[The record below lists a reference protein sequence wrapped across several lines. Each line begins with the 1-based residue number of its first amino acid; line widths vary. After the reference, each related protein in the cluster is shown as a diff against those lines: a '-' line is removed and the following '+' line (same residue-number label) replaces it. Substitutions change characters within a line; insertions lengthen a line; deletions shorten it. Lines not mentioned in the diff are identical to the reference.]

1 MAAAIDTYSSS
12 SSMAP
17 DLSEELMRALMP
29 YMKSSSISSISPP
42 TSPSTS
48 SSSSAS
54 YTPFYSSSHPNLHPD
69 FCSNT
74 QMFSQVGFE
83 QTGSLGLNQLTPSQ
97 IHQIQTQMILQQH
110 HQQQQK
116 QQIAALAP
124 LPNQYHHQN
133 THTLNFLAP
142 KAVPM
147 KQSSTPKP
155 TKLYR
160 GVRQRHW
167 GKWVA
172 EIRLPKNRTRL
183 WLGTFET
190 AEEAALAYDKAA
202 YKLRGDFARL
212 NFPHLK
218 HQGAHISGDFGNY
231 KPLHAAVD
239 AKLEAI
245 CESLAV
251 NAPKQTKTEELCSE
265 TETKPV
271 ISAQKMVFDDA
282 LSTERTELKTEW
294 DFPKL
299 EAFSSS
305 SSPSRS
311 CDESSAGSSSPESDI
326 PFLDFSDSQWA
337 ENDTFGLEKYPSVEI
352 DWSAI

>member
-42 TSPSTS
+42 TSPSTYS
-48 SSSSAS
+48 S
-54 YTPFYSSSHPNLHPD
+54 YTPFYSSHPNLYPD

-97 IHQIQTQMILQQH
+97 IHQIQTQMILQQQ

-116 QQIAALAP
+116 QQIAALALALAP

-147 KQSSTPKP
+147 KQSGTPKP

-245 CESLAV
+245 CESLAA
-251 NAPKQTKTEELCSE
+251 NAPKQTKTEELCSV

-282 LSTERTELKTEW
+282 LSPELKTEW
-294 DFPKL
+294 NSPKL

-311 CDESSAGSSSPESDI
+311 CDECSAGSSSPESDI
-326 PFLDFSDSQWA
+326 TFLDFSDSQWA

>member
-1 MAAAIDTYSSS
+1 MAAAVDIYSSS
-12 SSMAP
+12 SSMSP

-29 YMKSSSISSISPP
+29 CMNSASSTSSISPP

-48 SSSSAS
+48 YYSSSS
-54 YTPFYSSSHPNLHPD
+54 YTPFYSSYPNLYSD

-74 QMFSQVGFE
+74 QMFPQVGFE

-97 IHQIQTQMILQQH
+97 IRQIETQMIL
-110 HQQQQK
+110 QQQQK

-124 LPNQYHHQN
+124 LPNQYHHQHS
-133 THTLNFLAP
+133 HTLNFLGP
-142 KAVPM
+142 KAIPM
-147 KQSSTPKP
+147 KQSGTPKP

-218 HQGAHISGDFGNY
+218 HQGAHITGDFGNY
-231 KPLHAAVD
+231 KPLPSAVD
-239 AKLEAI
+239 AKLQAI

-251 NAPKQTKTEELCSE
+251 NSPKQGKTEELCSE
-265 TETKPV
+265 AETKPV
-271 ISAQKMVFDDA
+271 ISAPKMVFDDSS
-282 LSTERTELKTEW
+282 STDLKREW
-294 DFPKL
+294 DSPKL
-299 EAFSSS
+299 EAISWS

-326 PFLDFSDSQWA
+326 TFLDFSDSQWD

>member
-1 MAAAIDTYSSS
+1 MEAAIDIYSSS
-12 SSMAP
+12 STMAP
-17 DLSEELMRALMP
+17 DLSEELMVALTP
-29 YMKSSSISSISPP
+29 YMKSASSTSSISSP
-42 TSPSTS
+42 TSTSTS
-48 SSSSAS
+48 YSYSS
-54 YTPFYSSSHPNLHPD
+54 YTPLFSSSQPNLFLD
-69 FCSNT
+69 FCSDT
-74 QMFSQVGFE
+74 QLFPPLGFE

-97 IHQIQTQMILQQH
+97 IHQIQTQMVLQQQ

-133 THTLNFLAP
+133 PRTLNSLGP
-142 KAVPM
+142 KAIPM
-147 KQSSTPKP
+147 KQSGTPKA

-202 YKLRGDFARL
+202 YNLRGDFARL

-231 KPLHAAVD
+231 KPLHSTVD
-239 AKLEAI
+239 AKLQAI
-245 CESLAV
+245 CQSLAA
-251 NAPKQTKTEELCSE
+251 NSPKQGKTEELCSE
-265 TETKPV
+265 TETKPM
-271 ISAQKMVFDDA
+271 ISAPNMVFDDS
-282 LSTERTELKTEW
+282 LRTELKTEW
-294 DFPKL
+294 EAPKL
-299 EAFSSS
+299 EAVSSS

-311 CDESSAGSSSPESDI
+311 SDESSAGSSSPESDI
-326 PFLDFSDSQWA
+326 TFLDFPDSQWD
-337 ENDTFGLEKYPSVEI
+337 ENETFGLAKFPSVEI